1 MEKLINLSDDDL
13 HHRAISGDRDAEEL
27 LVEKYSRLVRAC
39 ARPFFLAGGD
49 SEDLIQEGM
58 LGLIYALRDYSP
70 DGGAAFKTY
79 AELCIKRRLYSA
91 IKTAAG
97 NKHAP
102 LNDYLPL
109 ETSSFDGALPESEAI
124 LQANFRREPEDLL
137 IDKERSDEILSDFS
151 VHLSGLEAEILGL
164 YLNGL
169 SYREIAKKIDKPLKS
184 VDNAVQRVR
193 RKLAQLNYGDISQG

>member
-1 MEKLINLSDDDL
+1 
-13 HHRAISGDRDAEEL
+13 
-27 LVEKYSRLVRAC
+27 
-39 ARPFFLAGGD
+39 
-49 SEDLIQEGM
+49 M

-70 DGGAAFKTY
+70 EGGATLKTY

-91 IKTAAG
+91 IKAAAG
-97 NKHAP
+97 SKHAP

-109 ETSSFDGALPESEAI
+109 ETSAYDGDLPESEAI
-124 LQANFRREPEDLL
+124 LHADFRREPEDLL

-164 YLNGL
+164 YLKGL
-169 SYREIAKKIDKPLKS
+169 SYREIAKKINKPQKS

-193 RKLAQLNYGDISQG
+193 KKLAQLNYGDISQG